1 METTKKT
8 QSSAGSTDISKSECM
23 LKLQRNTLDLQQLET
38 KMASYVCEPNTYE
51 LFNKCQSILHNLR
64 KLKKKN
70 QELIQTVQLRKQ
82 LQITELESTIRQ
94 VRDFVDLSQSAH
106 EYQKLLR

>member
-1 METTKKT
+1 METTKT
-8 QSSAGSTDISKSECM
+8 TTSLAGSTDISKSECI

-64 KLKKKN
+64 KLKQRN
-70 QELIQTVQLRKQ
+70 QELIQTIQKRKQ
-82 LQITELESTIRQ
+82 LQIEEWESTIRQ
-94 VRDFVDLSQSAH
+94 VRDFIDLSQSADD
-106 EYQKLLR
+106 YRKLLR